1 MTPMQL
7 FDYVQ
12 KKCKEVVLINYSIA
26 GDRATFIYKV
36 NGNRYEILVVGVSDI
51 KTTKEANDFV
61 QMIQSNINYHEQ
73 EQEQEKE

>member
-1 MTPMQL
+1 MTPIQL

-12 KKCKEVVLINYSIA
+12 KKCKEVYNIYYNA
-26 GDRATFIYKV
+26 DTDKATFTYKV
-36 NGNRYEILVVGVSDI
+36 NDKKYDIVVIGVSDI
-51 KTTKEANDFV
+51 NTTKEANDFV